1 MSKANSL
8 KPHEIKRVLKTC
20 LIMQDKEMKRC
31 VIVLS
36 HAAMRVTEISLLE
49 VENVIYPSGLIREE
63 IHLPSK
69 ICKSLKPRTI
79 WLTNKV
85 SRLIIQ
91 EWIDYRISRRW
102 GLSGDNKYQGL
113 SPNSKL
119 IFNNRGR
126 AYSIQPQP
134 RKMTDKTIKIYL
146 ACDALEAIIRKI
158 YKKSGYN
165 SASSHSGRKSL
176 VTNAVT
182 SGTTLDQM
190 ARILGHD
197 SVETTIQYVVIDQN
211 IIKEMLA
218 VEWL

>member
-20 LIMQDKEMKRC
+20 LLMQDKEMKRC

-36 HAAMRVTEISLLE
+36 YAAMRVTEISLIE
-49 VENVIYPSGLIREE
+49 VKSLLYPSGLIREE

-79 WLTNKV
+79 WLTNKL
-85 SRLIIQ
+85 SRQVVQ
-91 EWIDYRISRRW
+91 EWIDYRLKRRW
-102 GLSGDNKYQGL
+102 GLSGDDKYQGL
-113 SPNSKL
+113 NPNSKM

-134 RKMTDKTIKIYL
+134 RKMTDNTIKIYL
-146 ACDALEAIIRKI
+146 ACDALESIIRTI
-158 YKKSGYN
+158 YKRCGLKA
-165 SASSHSGRKSL
+165 ASSHSGRKSL
-176 VTNAVT
+176 VTNAVLN
-182 SGTTLDQM
+182 GTTLEQM

-197 SVETTIQYVVIDQN
+197 SVETTIQYVVIDQDR
-211 IIKEMLA
+211 IKEILA
-218 VEWL
+218 IEWL